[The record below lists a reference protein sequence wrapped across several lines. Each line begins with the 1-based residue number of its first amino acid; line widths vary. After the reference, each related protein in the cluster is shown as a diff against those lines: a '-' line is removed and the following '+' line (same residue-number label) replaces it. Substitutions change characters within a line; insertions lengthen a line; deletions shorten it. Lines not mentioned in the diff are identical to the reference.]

1 MRPISTLA
9 DQHHVWENFQAAK
22 IKRLLLLLEDIKNK
36 VFKSCHTILSWKWRS
51 MPFQTTYLFQPTKL
65 SSSKPSHHDLEW
77 QRWQKNPYWHLCI
90 ITREEPNLCFWL
102 SQCLVCQSNKA
113 SYTFTNFCVSQYGL
127 QELELHHHT
136 YDHKYKCQRAK
147 EGSKKRRRFF
157 RLSSIQRGR
166 PGISS
171 LVCNIIRRQ

>member
-1 MRPISTLA
+1 MTQHALPDNLSFPTNQTFIIKTIMTLSDKGDKKILIDTYASSQERNPIFA
-9 DQHHVWENFQAAK
+9 FD
-22 IKRLLLLLEDIKNK
+22 
-36 VFKSCHTILSWKWRS
+36 
-51 MPFQTTYLFQPTKL
+51 
-65 SSSKPSHHDLEW
+65 
-77 QRWQKNPYWHLCI
+77 
-90 ITREEPNLCFWL
+90 
-102 SQCLVCQSNKA
+102 CLVCQSNKA

>member
-1 MRPISTLA
+1 MCMR
-9 DQHHVWENFQAAK
+9 
-22 IKRLLLLLEDIKNK
+22 
-36 VFKSCHTILSWKWRS
+36 
-51 MPFQTTYLFQPTKL
+51 KL
-65 SSSKPSHHDLEW
+65 SSCQDKKASIGRILKTKSSKAAIPYWAENDAACPSRQLIFSNQPNFHHQNHHDLEW

-157 RLSSIQRGR
+157 RLSSIQRGVR
-166 PGISS
+166 AFLAEP
-171 LVCNIIRRQ
+171 CMYYIIRRQ